1 MNEDF
6 YYLIRWPFKSKRLP
20 FFSTKSF
27 WSSKRRR
34 GSYFCILAC
43 TGTWSASVSEL
54 EDAIVAEE
62 LETVAADEELA
73 GFIEELLDTAEELC
87 GTLEEYEAVAE
98 LEATEEL
105 DNATE
110 ELLICSEELEAGV
123 SFLATPLTANS
134 GAWPALSA
142 SSAPAR

>member
-1 MNEDF
+1 M
-6 YYLIRWPFKSKRLP
+6 RTPFKSKRLP

-43 TGTWSASVSEL
+43 TGAWKASVAEL
-54 EDAIVAEE
+54 EYVTVAEE
-62 LETVAADEELA
+62 LETVAADED
-73 GFIEELLDTAEELC
+73 GFIEELLDTAAELC
-87 GTLEEYEAVAE
+87 GTLEEDGDVAE

-110 ELLICSEELEAGV
+110 ELPICSEELEAGV

-134 GAWPALSA
+134 GA
-142 SSAPAR
+142 